1 MRDPH
6 SAIPDEATPAWWRR
20 YDNWRAE
27 RHLQFDEKHARRLR
41 SWRNR
46 RGARRLVRVQIV
58 SLAVALIGA
67 GMAFGTPWFVVPFIV
82 GLAGSIATQY
92 ALRVVTGSVADTPV
106 PALDE
111 IQLAQRNSARSIGFF
126 ALYTLMFIPYVI
138 LMILGSR
145 DSVDGD
151 LVYGTGV
158 LQITLVVV
166 AVVLPTM
173 LTAWWMNDPD
183 PEDLIAAE
191 TPFPETDRP
200 QTEPTDSERSHR

>member
-1 MRDPH
+1 MSDPH
-6 SAIPDEATPAWWRR
+6 SAIPEEATPALWRR

-27 RHLQFDEKHARRLR
+27 RHLRFNEKHAGRLR

-46 RGARRLVRVQIV
+46 RGARRLVRIQVA

-67 GMAFGTPWFVVPFIV
+67 GMAFGTPWFVVPFVLGLV
-82 GLAGSIATQY
+82 GSLAAQY

-126 ALYTLMFIPYVI
+126 ALYSLMFIPYAI

-145 DSVDGD
+145 DSVSGD
-151 LVYGTGV
+151 LVYGTGI
-158 LQITLVVV
+158 LQITLVVA

-183 PEDLIAAE
+183 PEDMIGIE
-191 TPFPETDRP
+191 TEPIE
-200 QTEPTDSERSHR
+200 TEPTDTGRSHR